1 MSDRT
6 DNILERIAAA
16 LEARVVAPTQDTADL
31 VDLLR
36 EEVASLKA
44 QKNGA
49 YSERNKVVA
58 AYARLCH
65 AAGTRVTVA
74 KHQPGP
80 DSAEIWEPEWSTVV
94 LIELPTGQVS
104 WHFHDSELHLL
115 DGLPRGANDWDGHST
130 AEKYTR
136 LNNARPVASASVVQW
151 PTPQPIETAP
161 LSPLMAWDPSGD
173 VSEGFGPAWVHEL
186 PNPGMT
192 VEEWRALLK
201 MWGRTKWLPMPPP
214 GGGK

>member
-1 MSDRT
+1 MD
-6 DNILERIAAA
+6 E
-16 LEARVVAPTQDTADL
+16 DL
-31 VDLLR
+31 VDSLR
-36 EEVASLKA
+36 AEIATLKS

-58 AYARLCH
+58 AYARLCR

-80 DSAEIWEPEWSTVV
+80 DSAEIWESDWSTVV

-104 WHFHDSELHLL
+104 WHFHDSEVHLL

-136 LNNARPVASASVVQW
+136 LGNARPVASASVAQW

-161 LSPLMAWDPSGD
+161 LGQLMAWPADAD
-173 VSEGFGPAWVHEL
+173 EEGGPTWSHEWPDGL
-186 PNPGMT
+186 ES
-192 VEEWRALLK
+192 VEEWRRELKAL
-201 MWGRTKWLPMPPP
+201 GRTHWLPMPPP
-214 GGGK
+214 PGGGK

>member
-161 LSPLMAWDPSGD
+161 LGEILTYPLGDIERSGWAR
-173 VSEGFGPAWVHEL
+173 EWPGPGV
-186 PNPGMT
+186 T